1 MEGIIL
7 AGGLGTRLRSVVAD
21 LPKAMAP
28 VAGRPFL
35 EHLLDLLVDAGFE
48 SAILAVGYR
57 SEAIR
62 EHFGERYRGLP
73 LTYSVENHP
82 LGTGG
87 AMRLAL
93 RSAMAGDVF
102 VVNGDTLADVD
113 FHSMLEAHRRT
124 AAPITVAVH
133 EVPDTARYG
142 ALILNRDRVYGFRE
156 KGRHG
161 PGWINAGIYL
171 VSRSLF
177 DRASLP
183 DAFSFESDFLVPGVK
198 LLKPLAFPTRGL
210 FIDIGVPEDY
220 ARAQSLLPARGSAPV
235 WPEASS

>member
-1 MEGIIL
+1 MEAVVL

-35 EHLLDLLVDAGFE
+35 EHLLDLLIEAGFD

-57 SEAIR
+57 SDAIR
-62 EHFGERYRGLP
+62 EHFGGRYRGLP
-73 LTYSVENHP
+73 LTYSVESHP

-87 AMRLAL
+87 AIRLAL
-93 RSAMAGDVF
+93 RSATARDVF
-102 VVNGDTLADVD
+102 VVNGDTFLDVD
-113 FHSMLEAHRRT
+113 FRRMLEAHRR
-124 AAPITVAVH
+124 AAAAMTVAVH

-142 ALILNRDRVYGFRE
+142 ALALCGDRIQGFRE

-161 PGWINAGIYL
+161 PGWINAGVYL
-171 VSRSLF
+171 VPRSLF
-177 DRASLP
+177 DRASLA
-183 DAFSFESDFLVPGVK
+183 DAFSFESDFLAPGVDS
-198 LLKPLAFPTRGL
+198 LKPLAFPARGL

-220 ARAQSLLPARGSAPV
+220 ARAQNLLPARAAAPGR
-235 WPEASS
+235 PEARS

>member
-1 MEGIIL
+1 MEAIVL

-21 LPKAMAP
+21 VPKAMAP

-35 EHLLDLLVDAGFE
+35 EHLLDMLVEAGFE

-62 EHFGERYRGLP
+62 GHFGERYLGMP
-73 LTYSVENHP
+73 LTYSVENRP

-93 RSAMAGDVF
+93 RSATARDVF
-102 VVNGDTLADVD
+102 VANGDTFVDVD
-113 FHSMLEAHRRT
+113 FRRMLEAHRR
-124 AAPITVAVH
+124 AAAAMTIAVH
-133 EVPDTARYG
+133 EVPDAARYG
-142 ALILNRDRVYGFRE
+142 SLALDGDRVHGFRE

-171 VSRSLF
+171 VPGSLF

-183 DAFSFESDFLVPGVK
+183 DAFSFESDFLVPGVDS
-198 LLKPLAFPTRGL
+198 LKPLAFPARGL

-220 ARAQSLLPARGSAPV
+220 ARAQSLFPPRGMAPRR
-235 WPEASS
+235 PEAGS